1 MLCGFGGEGGG
12 GGALAPADPPG
23 PGVSDPGA
31 LGGGGGANSRAQE
44 NVFGWAGWVAWGICI
59 LVYVCVYINI
69 YICIPVSKL
78 HTGSTPEVLFV
89 PPRAGMLAIGGP
101 PNMLIHFG
109 PAPVAFSTNSWRA
122 LVYSIIGF
130 VWPVAVQVNSNLCYY
145 GLDVGPTWELQ
156 VDYSFFI
163 FRSPAWLLAV
173 S

>member
-1 MLCGFGGEGGG
+1 MDLGGRGV

-23 PGVSDPGA
+23 PGVSDPGD

-89 PPRAGMLAIGGP
+89 PPRAGMLAIGDMIVMKPLWAGARGP
-101 PNMLIHFG
+101 PPG
-109 PAPVAFSTNSWRA
+109 AR
-122 LVYSIIGF
+122 G
-130 VWPVAVQVNSNLCYY
+130 
-145 GLDVGPTWELQ
+145 
-156 VDYSFFI
+156 
-163 FRSPAWLLAV
+163 
-173 S
+173 